1 MSAAITRNSSL
12 VGPEGCRGRARIG
25 YMVHPAHPP
34 YRVQGLMRRCDG
46 NAHDVRG
53 LARIGEERATDIS
66 MKPDVDSRRVV
77 GPEKQAQDAS

>member
-25 YMVHPAHPP
+25 DMVHPAHP
-34 YRVQGLMRRCDG
+34 RAEFRAMMRRCDG

-53 LARIGEERATDIS
+53 LARIGDERATGIS
-66 MKPDVDSRRVV
+66 MKPDLDSRRVV
-77 GPEKQAQDAS
+77 GREKQAQDAC